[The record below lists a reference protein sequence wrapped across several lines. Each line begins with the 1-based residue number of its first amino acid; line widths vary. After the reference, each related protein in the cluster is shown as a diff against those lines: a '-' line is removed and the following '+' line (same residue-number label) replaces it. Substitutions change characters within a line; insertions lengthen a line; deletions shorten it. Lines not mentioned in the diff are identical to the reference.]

1 MRCGLHLLAPWDDG
15 AVSEESSTQPAGDA
29 YDWYQRAM
37 QLLSVGSSDAALQ
50 LLDRVRE
57 VEPGSRSVLEAIG
70 RAAFDAR
77 RFDESIEAFTML
89 LELAPDDD
97 YAHYGLGLSL
107 WRQQKFIQARDHLAM
122 AFVMRPDRS
131 EYGSALAQ
139 VKATLR
145 ARAEADLPLEGPIA
159 LPKEELSIES
169 SGFAVLDARAF
180 IEEISLA
187 DVGPGDDPLDD
198 LTTDAD
204 DADDA
209 DGGRA

>member
-1 MRCGLHLLAPWDDG
+1 MSDTRA
-15 AVSEESSTQPAGDA
+15 AQPDRPSPVGDA

-57 VEPGSRSVLEAIG
+57 LEPGSRSVLEAIG

-77 RFDESIEAFTML
+77 RFDESIAAFTEL
-89 LELAPDDD
+89 LDLAPDDD

-107 WRQQKFIQARDHLAM
+107 WRQQRFIQARDHLGM

-159 LPKEELSIES
+159 LPKEDLSIES

-187 DVGPGDDPLDD
+187 DIGPGDDPLDD
-198 LTTDAD
+198 LTADTDGSNDPD
-204 DADDA
+204 DAGDT
-209 DGGRA
+209 DGGRT

>member
-1 MRCGLHLLAPWDDG
+1 MRGALLPQHPWDDG
-15 AVSEESSTQPAGDA
+15 VVSEESSTQPAGEA

-37 QLLSVGSSDAALQ
+37 QLLSTGSADAALL

-57 VEPGSRSVLEAIG
+57 VEPSSRSVLEAIG

-77 RFDESIEAFTML
+77 RFDESIDAFGEL

-97 YAHYGLGLSL
+97 YAHYGLGLSY
-107 WRQQKFIQARDHLAM
+107 WRQQRFLQARDHLGM

-145 ARAEADLPLEGPIA
+145 ARTEADMPLEGPIEI
-159 LPKEELSIES
+159 PPTDVTIDS
-169 SGFAVLDARAF
+169 SGYGILDARAF
-180 IEEISLA
+180 VEEISLGEI
-187 DVGPGDDPLDD
+187 GPDGDGEE
-198 LTTDAD
+198 TS
-204 DADDA
+204 
-209 DGGRA
+209 R